1 MTKPQ
6 LDTQAIARYAK
17 QFADTLCH
25 QFYGQHAAVNG
36 KQMVELA
43 ANRQVNLLAVK
54 NVFSEWQQETQ
65 KLRSPFFDYTVPDV
79 AQALT
84 TLMNALSRNISMG
97 RAVYEPIL
105 AKAVADTL
113 VLALDP
119 GEFFR
124 QELAALG
131 ERVDVNA
138 QLKPIG
144 KYFSL
149 NRPLFDQLC
158 QALEA
163 KGSPLNQA
171 HAQQVA
177 AEAAAR
183 YQPEDAAAVFR
194 SLSVNLPATPGQFLT
209 TEAPLEDPLDFASNG
224 LADLGG
230 KSLTLS
236 KMSFGLEEDAPKAEP
251 PASYQPE
258 AAPVAKVVPLNERFA
273 KPEEPDTLNEKFGH
287 DQSPA
292 SLNQRFS
299 QQQPSTASLSDLYK
313 NTKIESL
320 KSFIPLNRKFAFIN
334 TLFGGNSQEF
344 ADAVDKIDHCA
355 DYHGAIM
362 FIKDNYFRKHNWDL
376 ENDEVKEF
384 YELVARKF

>member
-1 MTKPQ
+1 MTKPK
-6 LDTQAIARYAK
+6 LDTHAIAKYAK
-17 QFADTLCH
+17 QFADTLCT
-25 QFYGQHAAVNG
+25 QFYGQHPAISG

-54 NVFSEWQQETQ
+54 NVFFQWQQETQ
-65 KLRSPFFDYTVPDV
+65 KLRSPFFDYSVPEV

-84 TLMNALSRNISMG
+84 TLMNALSRNISIG
-97 RAVYEPIL
+97 RAEYEPIL
-105 AKAVADTL
+105 AKAVADTV

-119 GEFFR
+119 ADFFR

-131 ERVDVNA
+131 ERVDVNN

-149 NRPLFDQLC
+149 NRPLFEQLC
-158 QALEA
+158 EAIAA
-163 KGSPLNQA
+163 KGGQMSQA
-171 HAQQVA
+171 QAQQVA
-177 AEAAAR
+177 TEVAAR
-183 YQPEDAAAVFR
+183 YQPEDPTAVFR
-194 SLSVNLPATPGQFLT
+194 SLSATLPAQPEQFWAAEVPT
-209 TEAPLEDPLDFASNG
+209 EDPLDFASNG
-224 LADLGG
+224 LDLGD
-230 KSLTLS
+230 KPLTLS
-236 KMSFGLEEDAPKAEP
+236 KMSFSLEEENPKAELT
-251 PASYQPE
+251 ASFKTE
-258 AAPVAKVVPLNERFA
+258 AAPVAKVVPLNERFS
-273 KPEEPDTLNEKFGH
+273 KPEELDTLNERFGQE
-287 DQSPA
+287 QSPA

-299 QQQPSTASLSDLYK
+299 QQQPSTATLSDLYK

-334 TLFGGNSQEF
+334 TLFGGSSQEF
-344 ADAVDKIDHCA
+344 SEAVDKIDHCA

-362 FIKDNYFRKHNWDL
+362 FIKEHYFRKYNWDL